1 MAKSVRKTT
10 NQLRIIGG
18 RWRGRKL
25 SFPNIEQLRPTPDR
39 VRETLFNWLQGSIAG
54 AHCLDLFAGSGALG
68 LEALS
73 RGAASCHFVEQNP
86 MAAST
91 LRQNLALLTHISHHP
106 SADSEQ
112 CRPAAEN
119 THVIQAN
126 VAEYLDHPTLAYQLI
141 FVDPPYGQG
150 LLANTLS
157 LLDQKQWLSPHTL
170 IYLEAESSLKT
181 IDLPAN
187 WRLHRSKFAGD
198 VGYHLAIFEPA

>member
-25 SFPNIEQLRPTPDR
+25 SFPDTEQLRPTPDR

-86 MAAST
+86 MATST
-91 LRQNLALLTHISHHP
+91 LWQNLALLAHISHPP
-106 SADSEQ
+106 SANSEK
-112 CRPAAEN
+112 CEPAAEN
-119 THVIQAN
+119 IRVIQAN
-126 VAEYLDHPTLAYQLI
+126 VAEYLCQPTVAYQLV
-141 FVDPPYGQG
+141 FVDPPYGQD
-150 LLANTLS
+150 LLASTLS
-157 LLDQKQWLSPHTL
+157 LLDKRQWLSPHAL
-170 IYLEAESSLKT
+170 IYLEAESNLKT